1 MKKINHL
8 GETNRV
14 PLELKSTINLP
25 KTDFPMKANLPQNEP
40 KALARWQEMGIYQ
53 RIREARKGSPSYV
66 LHDGPPYANGPIHLG
81 HALNKCLKDFI
92 VKSKTMSGFD
102 SPYVPGWDCHGLP
115 IEIKVDQQLGGKKLQ
130 MDKLEVR
137 EACRKYAQKFLDLQR
152 EQFKRIGVF
161 GRWDNPYSTM
171 TPQYESVVLATFYD
185 FLEKDFVYKGL
196 RSVYW
201 CIFDKTALA
210 EAEVE
215 YENHTSPTIWVKYAL
230 ADDPAKIDPAL
241 AGKKVFTVIWTTTPW
256 TLPASMAVAFHP
268 DAEYVGVESAGEVY
282 IVAEQLAAEFAGKVG
297 LKETKVLARFP
308 GRKLECT
315 KFAHPFL
322 DRTVLGVLA
331 DYVTMDQGTGVV
343 HTAPSHGADDFNTGV
358 KYKLDLTTNVDAAG
372 IIRNGLR
379 EYDGLKV
386 FAANEPILELLNK
399 RGVLMHSEKVEHS
412 YPHCWRCHNPI
423 IFRATEQWFIS
434 METPMQGG
442 TLRSRTLDEIK
453 KVKWDPSWGEERIS
467 NMIATRPDWCISRQ
481 RIWGVPIAVFL
492 CEGCGKPL
500 NEPSLNRK
508 VVELFARGGADA
520 WYTPQADALV
530 PAGTKCAHCGNEKFS
545 KETDILDVWFES
557 GCSHA
562 AVLGHEPGLPWP
574 ADLYLEGGDQHRGWF
589 HSSLLCA
596 VGTRNQ
602 APYRG
607 VATNGWT
614 LDEQGRALSKSRG
627 NDVDPVDIANRLG
640 GEIVRLWVA
649 SVDFREDV
657 VGSEQLMQRVA
668 ESYRKIRNSLFRYVL
683 SNLYDFDPEKD
694 AVAFDQ
700 LDILDQYMLRQTV
713 AMTADVTRW
722 YDEFAFHKIYHRIN
736 DFCVVELSAF
746 YFDVLKDRLYTS
758 APNSPKR
765 RAAQTAIWRI
775 GEALVR
781 LLAPITS
788 FTCDEVWQY
797 LPKLPDRPAS
807 VHLATFPSASDILG
821 GSAPPED
828 AKQAEDWK
836 VLLSVR
842 TELLKALEEA
852 RQSKLIGGANL
863 EAQVTVTAAEPVFSV
878 LSRYDDRLRYLFIVS
893 AVTLQQGNS
902 GNGTGGISVQVSK
915 ADGKKCDR
923 CWNYSIHVG
932 EDAAYPTV
940 CERCG
945 AVLKEIEATTADKS
959 K

>member
-8 GETNRV
+8 GEINRV
-14 PLELKSTINLP
+14 PLDLKSTINLP

-40 KALARWQEMGIYQ
+40 KALARWEQMRIYD
-53 RIREARKGSPSYV
+53 RIREARRGAPTYV

-130 MDKLEVR
+130 MEKLEVR

-161 GRWDNPYSTM
+161 GRWDQPYSTM

-185 FLEKDFVYKGL
+185 FLEKEFVYKGL

-201 CIFDKTALA
+201 CIYDKTALA

-230 ADDPAKIDPAL
+230 AEDPARLDPAL

-268 DAEYVGVESAGEVY
+268 DAEYVAIESAGEVY
-282 IVAEQLAAEFAGKVG
+282 IVAQQLAGEFAGKVG
-297 LKETKVLARFP
+297 LKDTQVLARFA
-308 GRKLECT
+308 GKKLEYT
-315 KFAHPFL
+315 KFFHPFL

-372 IIRNGLR
+372 IMRNGLP
-379 EYDGLKV
+379 EYDGKRV
-386 FAANEPILELLNK
+386 FDANEPILELLKK
-399 RGVLMHSEKVEHS
+399 RGVLMHSEKLEHS

-434 METPMQGG
+434 METPMPGG

-453 KVKWDPSWGEERIS
+453 KVKWDPAWGEERIS

-500 NEPSLNRK
+500 NDPALNRK
-508 VVELFARGGADA
+508 VIELFARGGADA
-520 WYTPQADALV
+520 WYTPQAEALV
-530 PAGTKCAHCGNEKFS
+530 PAGTKCAKCGHAKFS

-602 APYRG
+602 APYRA

-627 NDVDPVDIANRLG
+627 NDVDPVDIANRMG

-683 SNLYDFDPEKD
+683 SNLYDFDPQKN
-694 AVAFDQ
+694 AVPFEEMD
-700 LDILDQYMLRQTV
+700 LLDQYMLRQTV
-713 AMTADVTRW
+713 AMSADVTRW

-758 APNSPKR
+758 APNSPAR

-797 LPKLPDRPAS
+797 LPKLPDRPVS
-807 VHLATFPSASDILG
+807 VHLARFPGRI
-821 GSAPPED
+821 
-828 AKQAEDWK
+828 
-836 VLLSVR
+836 
-842 TELLKALEEA
+842 
-852 RQSKLIGGANL
+852 
-863 EAQVTVTAAEPVFSV
+863 
-878 LSRYDDRLRYLFIVS
+878 
-893 AVTLQQGNS
+893 
-902 GNGTGGISVQVSK
+902 
-915 ADGKKCDR
+915 
-923 CWNYSIHVG
+923 
-932 EDAAYPTV
+932 
-940 CERCG
+940 
-945 AVLKEIEATTADKS
+945 
-959 K
+959 